1 MKLKH
6 FHMRIFFSLVFL
18 FLLGACAPK
27 ATVTTIQK
35 PKVDTIR
42 IDSTPVAEV
51 KPVEIVD
58 LQSASDDLNFTY
70 LKAKSKVVWK
80 TGTNTDNYVVDIR
93 MKKDSIIWAN
103 ISVSMISAAAVLFT
117 KDRIQFYHKINNEYT
132 NLTYDS
138 LSTSLGFKVN
148 YDLIQNMIVGNQPY
162 KKNNTRRVIRED
174 ENFLVKQQEGRVEV
188 NNWVGPNRKLK
199 KISVKDLPSSSKLT
213 LDYEDFATLNSAIF
227 PLSSSITL
235 DVKNKENQFNQTLIT
250 IKYSKVELLESP
262 LEFPFKVP
270 AKLLKN

>member
-1 MKLKH
+1 
-6 FHMRIFFSLVFL
+6 MRILFSLVFL

-27 ATVTTIQK
+27 VTVATTNPLKADSIQ
-35 PKVDTIR
+35 V
-42 IDSTPVAEV
+42 DSTPIVAAVAPLEV
-51 KPVEIVD
+51 VD
-58 LQSASDDLNFTY
+58 QQTSSDDLNFTY
-70 LKAKSKVVWK
+70 LKAKSKVMWK
-80 TGTNTDNYVVDIR
+80 TRSNTDNYIVDIR

-103 ISVSMISAAAVLFT
+103 ISVSMISGAAVLFT
-117 KDRIQFYHKINNEYT
+117 KDRVQFYHKINNEYT

-138 LSTSLGFKVN
+138 LSTSLGFKVT

-162 KKNNTRRVIRED
+162 KKNNSRRVVREN

-199 KISVKDLPSSSKLT
+199 KMSVSDLPTSNKLT
-213 LDYEDFATLNSAIF
+213 LDYEDFSSLNSALF
-227 PLSSSITL
+227 PFSSSITL

-270 AKLLKN
+270 AKLLKP

>member
-1 MKLKH
+1 
-6 FHMRIFFSLVFL
+6 MRILISLVLL

-27 ATVTTIQK
+27 LTVATIQT
-35 PKVDTIR
+35 PKADSIRVDTI
-42 IDSTPVAEV
+42 PAVAPAPAA
-51 KPVEIVD
+51 PVESVD
-58 LQSASDDLNFTY
+58 QQSATDDLNFTY

-80 TGTNTDNYVVDIR
+80 TKDNSDTYIVDIR

-103 ISVSMISAAAVLFT
+103 ISVSMISGAAVLFT
-117 KDRIQFYHKINNEYT
+117 KERVQFYHKINNEYT

-162 KKNNTRRVIRED
+162 KKNNTRRVVREN
-174 ENFLVKQQEGRVEV
+174 ENFLVKQQEGHIEV

-199 KISVKDLPSSSKLT
+199 KLSVSDLPSSNKMT
-213 LDYEDFATLNSAIF
+213 LDYEDFANLNSAIF
-227 PLSSSITL
+227 PFSSSITL
-235 DVKNKENQFNQTLIT
+235 DVKNKENQVNQTLIT
-250 IKYSKVELLESP
+250 IKYSKVELLDTP

-270 AKLLKN
+270 AKLLKP

>member
-1 MKLKH
+1 
-6 FHMRIFFSLVFL
+6 MRILFSLVFL

-27 ATVTTIQK
+27 ATVTMTQEV
-35 PKVDTIR
+35 KVDTIR
-42 IDSTPVAEV
+42 VDSTPVVAV
-51 KPVEIVD
+51 VPVEEVD
-58 LQSASDDLNFTY
+58 QQPASDNLNFTY

-80 TGTNTDNYVVDIR
+80 AGNNTDNYVVDIR

-103 ISVSMISAAAVLFT
+103 ISVSMISGAAVLFT
-117 KDRIQFYHKINNEYT
+117 KDRVQFYHKINNEYT

-138 LSTSLGFKVN
+138 LSTSLGFKVS
-148 YDLIQNMIVGNQPY
+148 YDLIQNMIVGNQPF
-162 KKNNTRRVIRED
+162 KKNSTRRVVREN
-174 ENFLVKQQEGRVEV
+174 ENFIVKQQEGHVEV

-199 KISVKDLPSSSKLT
+199 KISVNDLPTSSKLT

-227 PLSSSITL
+227 PFSSTITL

-250 IKYSKVELLESP
+250 IKYSKVELLDTP

>member
-1 MKLKH
+1 
-6 FHMRIFFSLVFL
+6 MRIFFSLVFL

-27 ATVTTIQK
+27 ATVTTIQE
-35 PKVDTIR
+35 PTVDTIR
-42 IDSTPVAEV
+42 IDSTPMATV

-58 LQSASDDLNFTY
+58 QQATSDDLNFTY

-80 TGTNTDNYVVDIR
+80 TKDNADTYIVDIR

-199 KISVKDLPSSSKLT
+199 KISVNDLPTSSKLT

-235 DVKNKENQFNQTLIT
+235 DVKNKETQFNQTLIT
-250 IKYSKVELLESP
+250 IKYSKVELLETP